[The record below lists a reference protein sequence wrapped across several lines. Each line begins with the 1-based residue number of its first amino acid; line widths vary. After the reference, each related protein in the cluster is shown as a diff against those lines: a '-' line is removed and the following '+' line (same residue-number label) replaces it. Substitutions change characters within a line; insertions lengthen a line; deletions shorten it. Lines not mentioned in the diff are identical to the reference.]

1 MGSVG
6 GGEHVAGEYHLAQAA
21 RLDRGHRLG
30 HRLLPARPRQAALAP
45 PQRAPGPVSAGSAAG
60 QPEGGVSPGSVTVV
74 SQARPRPS
82 RPRITR
88 GTIRTEPSDDAS
100 KVKVPNATGPEP
112 RTRTRSST
120 SAASNTERSHFS
132 PAVNL
137 SSPAGSVTLTA
148 SPQPARP
155 AP

>member
-1 MGSVG
+1 MGGSSP
-6 GGEHVAGEYHLAQAA
+6 Q
-21 RLDRGHRLG
+21 
-30 HRLLPARPRQAALAP
+30 LAP
-45 PQRAPGPVSAGSAAG
+45 
-60 QPEGGVSPGSVTVV
+60 SPRLTLV
-74 SQARPRPS
+74 SQAWPRPS
-82 RPRITR
+82 RPSTTL
-88 GTIRTEPSDDAS
+88 GTIRTDPSDDAS

>member
-1 MGSVG
+1 MGSSAVAYTSRASTTLRRPPALIAATASATACSQRGPGRLPSRQRILVG
-6 GGEHVAGEYHLAQAA
+6 
-21 RLDRGHRLG
+21 
-30 HRLLPARPRQAALAP
+30 
-45 PQRAPGPVSAGSAAG
+45 APGPGFAGGGQVAG
-60 QPEGGVSPGSVTVV
+60 TSPRSVIVV

-82 RPRITR
+82 RPSTVR
-88 GTIRTEPSDDAS
+88 GTIRTEPSDGAS
-100 KVKVPNATGPEP
+100 TVNVPNATGPEP

>member
-1 MGSVG
+1 
-6 GGEHVAGEYHLAQAA
+6 
-21 RLDRGHRLG
+21 
-30 HRLLPARPRQAALAP
+30 
-45 PQRAPGPVSAGSAAG
+45 
-60 QPEGGVSPGSVTVV
+60 QPEAGFSPGSVTVV
-74 SQARPRPS
+74 SQARPWPS